1 MVDLEE
7 KYTSQ
12 CAKLDQATN
21 DFRKTGE
28 QLSQC
33 LKNVTVDFSR
43 RSLAKRFP
51 PTLSGKM
58 PAIILDPSLRL

>member
-7 KYTSQ
+7 EYTSQ
-12 CAKLDQATN
+12 CAKIDQAFT

-33 LKNVTVDFSR
+33 FKDVTVDFSR
-43 RSLAKRFP
+43 RSLAKKFP
-51 PTLSGKM
+51 ARLCEKM
-58 PAIILDPSLRL
+58 PAVILNPTLRL

>member
-7 KYTSQ
+7 EYTSQ
-12 CAKLDQATN
+12 CAKIDQAFN

-33 LKNVTVDFSR
+33 LKDVTVDFSR
-43 RSLAKRFP
+43 QSLAKKFP
-51 PTLSGKM
+51 ATLSGKT
-58 PAIILDPSLRL
+58 PAVILNPTLKL